1 MSRGLTFCP
10 SLPLKSDARLADLD
24 RLRRAINLKTHW
36 AGKEDSKYRSSYV
49 SLILK
54 SAWEPPETLKETS
67 DLWQTFRTNV
77 TPRSSVAQNIPR
89 SALESWNRFSR
100 DDRWYVLKAD
110 KGGKLVTWAR
120 DDYRREAM
128 RQLNDRDTYGELSHA
143 EAISLYAEL
152 RTKKVEVVN
161 ILTSRGNITRN
172 EGSRICSEANELP
185 CIYFLPKIHKPKR
198 SDTGT
203 FAGRP
208 IIAAIGSMMKTLD
221 QYLAHVTAPL
231 LKVIPGS
238 LIDTGALLRDVGKIK
253 GVGKDARLFSADV
266 EALYPSIPWNEG
278 IKSATNFYRAHYSRL
293 LETAKDVG
301 KLPPPRADV
310 FSYMLTLI
318 LEWNVFHFQGLRWF
332 RQRKGTAMGCS
343 MSVFL
348 ANTFMY
354 YRTKHLIRKPPT
366 GLVYFSRYIDDII
379 AIYHGSLGN
388 FEQLFADRTVDESI
402 RLTYVD
408 GNRELDALD
417 VKLRIED
424 DGTISSRLFRK
435 PTDGHQ
441 FLHWS
446 SAHPSSLKRSIPY
459 AQLLRIKRNCSFE
472 SDFLREA
479 EVLLSRFRLRQYPE
493 RVLRSAF
500 DKARSR
506 DRQELL
512 ATGKPKI
519 AEDRLTMVL
528 DFDAG
533 EQHTLRE
540 SVKFFYEKLRDESD
554 LLKKTLPTEPPR
566 IAFRLGDPLGKR
578 LGPIYKKGP
587 PAGRATN

>member
-10 SLPLKSDARLADLD
+10 SLPLKSEARLADLD
-24 RLRRAINLKTHW
+24 RLRRSINLKTHW
-36 AGKEDSKYRSSYV
+36 AGKEDSTHRSSYV

-54 SAWEPPETLKETS
+54 STWIPPETLKES
-67 DLWQTFRTNV
+67 SELWQSLGRNTS
-77 TPRSSVAQNIPR
+77 PRPQVAPNIPR
-89 SALESWNRFSR
+89 SALESWNKFSK

-120 DDYRREAM
+120 EDYRREAM
-128 RQLNDRDTYGELSHA
+128 RQLNDRDTYSELSRE

-161 ILTSRGNITRN
+161 ILTSRGNITRG
-172 EGSRICSEANELP
+172 EGSRICSEASDLP

-208 IIAAIGSMMKTLD
+208 IIAAVGSMMKTLD
-221 QYLAHVTAPL
+221 QYLAHITAPL

-238 LIDTGALLRDVGKIK
+238 LIDTGALLRDIGKIR

-278 IKSATNFYRAHYSRL
+278 IRSATNFYRAKYSHL
-293 LETAKDVG
+293 QEIAKESG
-301 KLPPPRADV
+301 KLPPPRADI
-310 FSYMLTLI
+310 FRYLLTLI
-318 LEWNVFHFQGLRWF
+318 LEWNIFHFQGSRWF

-354 YRTKHLIRKPPT
+354 YRTKHLIRNPPT

-388 FEQLFADRTVDESI
+388 FEQLFANRTVDESI
-402 RLTYVD
+402 KLTYVD

-417 VKLRIED
+417 VRLRIED

-479 EVLLSRFRLRQYPE
+479 EILLSRFRKREYPE
-493 RVLRSAF
+493 RVLRTAF

-512 ATGKPKI
+512 ITGKPKA
-519 AEDRLTMVL
+519 AEERLTMVL

-533 EQHTLRE
+533 EQQTLRE
-540 SVKFFYEKLRDESD
+540 SVRSFYERLRDENA
-554 LLKKTLPTEPPR
+554 LIKETLPADPPR

-587 PAGRATN
+587 PAT